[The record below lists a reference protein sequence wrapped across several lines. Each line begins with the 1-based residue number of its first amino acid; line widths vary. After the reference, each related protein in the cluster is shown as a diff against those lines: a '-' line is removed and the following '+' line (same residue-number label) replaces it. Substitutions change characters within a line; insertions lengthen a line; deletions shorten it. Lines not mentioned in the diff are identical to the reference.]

1 MSAGEMRTMWT
12 RYYESVN
19 QRDIDLI
26 DRLTDEYYTSDA
38 IFHNP
43 TSPVSGSGSAAQKA
57 GARQML
63 ANTPD
68 LHIVLDD
75 VLVDGDKTILRGTIQ
90 LNDPSTGAK
99 TSAVFL
105 DIARLVD
112 GKAAELWS
120 LMVPR
125 VW

>member
-1 MSAGEMRTMWT
+1 MSVDEMRTMWI
-12 RYYESVN
+12 RYYESIN

-26 DRLTDEYYTSDA
+26 DRLTDEYFTSDA

-43 TSPVSGSGSAAQKA
+43 NAPVSGTGSAAQKA

-63 ANTPD
+63 ANNPD
-68 LHIVLDD
+68 LHVVLDD
-75 VLVDGDKTILRGTIQ
+75 VLVDGDKTVLRGTIQ

-105 DIARLVD
+105 SIARHVD
-112 GKAAELWS
+112 GKAAESWN
-120 LMVPR
+120 LMAPGA
-125 VW
+125 W